1 MKQYD
6 FENIIFRNNSGS
18 HKWDEMLTV
27 PGVEADVIP
36 FSVADMELKN
46 APEIIEGLKAYLDR
60 SVLGYVKPNDAFR
73 QVVADFIERRH
84 GWKIENEWI
93 KDSHG
98 VVTAFFAAVK
108 AFTEPGDGV
117 ILMTPVY
124 YPMYMAASLNNR
136 KEVHNR
142 LIFKGDHYEIDFEDL
157 EKKAQDPRNKVLILC
172 SPHNPTGRVWSVDEL
187 TRIGRICID
196 NDVLVVADEIHNELI
211 MPGYHHTMFGSIS
224 EEFAQHSITLIS
236 PSKTFNLAGM
246 QVANLIVPNDKI
258 RERYWHEFIMAEGSP
273 KCNILGYEACRI
285 AYTKCDEWLEQ
296 VIQVIDHNRKVVT
309 DFLAKEFP
317 QVQVIRLEGTYLLWM
332 DFRGLGI
339 ECHELARILREDA
352 HLFFD
357 DGYIFGDEGEGFE
370 RWNLACP
377 TKFIVAA
384 LERLKKALH
393 PYLAV

>member
-1 MKQYD
+1 MKKYD

-46 APEIIEGLKAYLDR
+46 PPEVIEGLKSYLDK

-73 QVVADFIERRH
+73 QTVADFIERRH
-84 GWKIENEWI
+84 GWRIEKEWL

-108 AFTEPGDGV
+108 VFTEPGDGV

-142 LIFKGDHYEIDFEDL
+142 LLFKGDHYEIDFEDL
-157 EKKAQDPRNKVLILC
+157 EAKAKDPKNKLLILC
-172 SPHNPTGRVWSVDEL
+172 SPHNPTGRVWTVEEL

-196 NDVLVVADEIHNELI
+196 NNVMIVSDEIHNDLI
-211 MPGYHHTMFGSIS
+211 MPGYHHTMFASIS
-224 EEFAQHSITLIS
+224 DEFAQHSITLTS
-236 PSKTFNLAGM
+236 PSKSFNLAGM
-246 QVANLIVPNDKI
+246 QVANLIIPNEEI
-258 RERYWHEFIMAEGSP
+258 REKYWHEFIVTEGSP

-285 AYTKCDEWLEQ
+285 AYTQCDEWLDQ
-296 VIQVIDHNRKVVT
+296 VIELINHNRQVVI

-332 DFRGLGI
+332 DFRALGI
-339 ECHELARILREDA
+339 ECHELARILRDEA
-352 HLFFD
+352 HLFYD
-357 DGYIFGDEGEGFE
+357 DGYIFGEEGEGFE

-377 TKFIVAA
+377 TKYINAA
-384 LERLKKALH
+384 LERMKKALDAH
-393 PYLAV
+393 LS

>member
-46 APEIIEGLKAYLDR
+46 APEIIEGLKAYLDK

-84 GWKIENEWI
+84 GWTVKKEWI

-98 VVTAFFAAVK
+98 VVTAFFAAVT
-108 AFTEPGDGV
+108 AFTDPGDGV

-136 KEVHNR
+136 QEVHNR
-142 LIFKGDHYEIDFEDL
+142 LVYMGDHYEIDFEDL
-157 EKKAQDPRNKVLILC
+157 EAKAKDPKNKVLILC

-187 TRIGRICID
+187 TRIGYICID
-196 NDVLVVADEIHNELI
+196 NDVLIVADEIHNDLI

-224 EEFAQHSITLIS
+224 EEFAQHSITLTS

-246 QVANLIVPNDKI
+246 QVANLIVPNDEI
-258 RERYWHEFIMAEGSP
+258 REKYWHEFVKAEGSP

-285 AYTKCDEWLEQ
+285 AYTQCDEWLDQ
-296 VIQVIDHNRKVVT
+296 VIQLIDHNRNVVT

-317 QVQVIRLEGTYLLWM
+317 QVRVVRMEGTYLLWM
-332 DFRGLGI
+332 DFRGLAI
-339 ECHELARILREDA
+339 ECHELARILREEA

-357 DGYIFGDEGEGFE
+357 DGYIFGDEGAGFE

-393 PYLAV
+393 PYLAG

>member
-1 MKQYD
+1 MKKYD

-46 APEIIEGLKAYLDR
+46 PPEVIEGLKSYLDK

-73 QVVADFIERRH
+73 QTVADFIERRH
-84 GWKIENEWI
+84 GWRIEKEWL

-108 AFTEPGDGV
+108 VFTEPGDGV

-142 LIFKGDHYEIDFEDL
+142 LLFKGDHYEIDFEDL
-157 EKKAQDPRNKVLILC
+157 EAKAKDPKNKLLILC
-172 SPHNPTGRVWSVDEL
+172 SPHNPTGRVWTVEEL

-196 NDVLVVADEIHNELI
+196 NNVMIVSDEIHNDLI
-211 MPGYHHTMFGSIS
+211 MPGYHHTMFASIRD
-224 EEFAQHSITLIS
+224 EFAQHSITLTS
-236 PSKTFNLAGM
+236 PSKSFNLAGM
-246 QVANLIVPNDKI
+246 QVANLIIPNEEI
-258 RERYWHEFIMAEGSP
+258 REKYWHEFIVTEGSP

-285 AYTKCDEWLEQ
+285 AYTQCDEWLDQ
-296 VIQVIDHNRKVVT
+296 VIELINHNRQVVI

-332 DFRGLGI
+332 DFRALGI
-339 ECHELARILREDA
+339 ECHELARILRDEA
-352 HLFFD
+352 HLFYD
-357 DGYIFGDEGEGFE
+357 DGYIFGEEGEGFE

-377 TKFIVAA
+377 TKYINAA
-384 LERLKKALH
+384 LERMKKALDAH
-393 PYLAV
+393 LS

>member
-27 PGVEADVIP
+27 PGVEKYVIP

-46 APEIIEGLKAYLDR
+46 APEIIEGLKAYLDK

-84 GWKIENEWI
+84 GWKIEKEWL

-98 VVTAFFAAVK
+98 VVTAFFAAVT

-117 ILMTPVY
+117 ILMTPIY
-124 YPMYMAASLNNR
+124 FPMYMAATLNNR
-136 KEVHNR
+136 KEVHNS
-142 LIFKGDHYEIDFEDL
+142 LLLKGDHYEIDFEDL
-157 EKKAQDPRNKVLILC
+157 EAKARDPKNKILILC
-172 SPHNPTGRVWSVDEL
+172 SPHNPTGRVWTVDEL

-196 NDVLVVADEIHNELI
+196 NNVLVVADEIHNDLI

-224 EEFAQHSITLIS
+224 EEFAQHSITLTS

-246 QVANLIVPNDKI
+246 QVANLIVPNDDI
-258 RERYWHEFIMAEGSP
+258 REKYWHEFVMAEGSP

-285 AYTKCDEWLEQ
+285 AYTQCDEWLDQ
-296 VIQVIDHNRKVVT
+296 VIQVIDINRKTVS

-317 QVQVIRLEGTYLLWM
+317 QIRVIPTEGTYLLWM
-332 DFRGLGI
+332 DFRSLGI
-339 ECHELARILREDA
+339 ECHELARILREEA

-357 DGYIFGDEGEGFE
+357 DGFIFGKEGEGFE

-377 TKFIVAA
+377 TKFITAA
-384 LERLKKALH
+384 LERMKKALNAH
-393 PYLAV
+393 L

>member
-1 MKQYD
+1 MKKYD

-46 APEIIEGLKAYLDR
+46 PPEVIEGLKSYLDK

-73 QVVADFIERRH
+73 QTVADFIERRH
-84 GWKIENEWI
+84 GWRIEKEWL

-108 AFTEPGDGV
+108 VFTEPGDGV

-136 KEVHNR
+136 KEVHNQ
-142 LIFKGDHYEIDFEDL
+142 LLFKGDHYEIDFEDL
-157 EKKAQDPRNKVLILC
+157 EAKAKDPKNKLLILC
-172 SPHNPTGRVWSVDEL
+172 SPHNPTGRVWTVEEL

-196 NDVLVVADEIHNELI
+196 NNVMIVADEIHNDLI
-211 MPGYHHTMFGSIS
+211 MPGYHHTMFASIS
-224 EEFAQHSITLIS
+224 DEFAQHSITLTS
-236 PSKTFNLAGM
+236 PSKSFNLAGM
-246 QVANLIVPNDKI
+246 QVANLIIPNEKI
-258 RERYWHEFIMAEGSP
+258 REKYWHEFIVTEGSP

-285 AYTKCDEWLEQ
+285 AYTQCDEWLDQ
-296 VIQVIDHNRKVVT
+296 VIELINHNRQVVI

-317 QVQVIRLEGTYLLWM
+317 QVQVVRLEGTYLLWM
-332 DFRGLGI
+332 DFRALGI
-339 ECHELARILREDA
+339 ECHELARILRDEA

-357 DGYIFGDEGEGFE
+357 DGYIFGEEGEGFE

-377 TKFIVAA
+377 TKYIDAA
-384 LERLKKALH
+384 LERMKKALDAH
-393 PYLAV
+393 LS